1 MDLKRLRYFCVIV
14 EQGSISKAARLLN
27 ISQPPLSKRLQ
38 ELEDEIGTALVS
50 RNGTGIATTEAGMV
64 FYLRATDILRNV
76 EEARSEALLVATN
89 RKTVVRIG
97 ISYLFQRYF
106 SPLVAEIYQ
115 QLEGTKIETV
125 VADSSTLETMLEKK
139 RIDIGLFQQPDAA
152 GSYECVSMQPVK
164 AVAVISKKLLPTPPE
179 NQILLAELGQLP
191 LILIKR
197 IHGEGTFDFIHNQLL
212 RLGVRPNVI
221 ISANEPRMVCE
232 LIASGIAAASMMPMS
247 EVPPHITES
256 CHIVDIYPAPNIYF
270 PTFVKLAATP
280 QQQTLM
286 NILLHYQQ
294 KKY

>member
-1 MDLKRLRYFCVIV
+1 M
-14 EQGSISKAARLLN
+14 
-27 ISQPPLSKRLQ
+27 
-38 ELEDEIGTALVS
+38 
-50 RNGTGIATTEAGMV
+50 
-64 FYLRATDILRNV
+64 
-76 EEARSEALLVATN
+76 
-89 RKTVVRIG
+89 
-97 ISYLFQRYF
+97 
-106 SPLVAEIYQ
+106 
-115 QLEGTKIETV
+115 
-125 VADSSTLETMLEKK
+125 KK

-164 AVAVISKKLLPTPPE
+164 AVAVISKKLLPTPPKD
-179 NQILLAELGQLP
+179 QILLAELGQLP

-197 IHGEGTFDFIHNQLL
+197 INGEGTFDFIHNQLL

-247 EVPPHITES
+247 EVPPHITEA

>member
-164 AVAVISKKLLPTPPE
+164 AVAVISKKLLPTPPKD
-179 NQILLAELGQLP
+179 QILLAELGQLP

-197 IHGEGTFDFIHNQLL
+197 INGEGTFDFIHNQLL

>member
-89 RKTVVRIG
+89 RKTVIRIG

-164 AVAVISKKLLPTPPE
+164 AVAVISKKLLPTPPKD
-179 NQILLAELGQLP
+179 QILLAELGQLP

-197 IHGEGTFDFIHNQLL
+197 INGEGTFDFIHNQLL

-286 NILLHYQQ
+286 NILLQYQQ

>member
-115 QLEGTKIETV
+115 QLEGAKIETV

-139 RIDIGLFQQPDAA
+139 RIDIGLFQQPDAV

-164 AVAVISKKLLPTPPE
+164 AVAVISKKLLPTPPKD
-179 NQILLAELGQLP
+179 QILLAELGQLP

>member
-89 RKTVVRIG
+89 RKTVIKIG

-115 QLEGTKIETV
+115 QLEGAKIETV

-152 GSYECVSMQPVK
+152 GSYECISMQPVK
-164 AVAVISKKLLPTPPE
+164 AVAVISKKLLPTPPKD
-179 NQILLAELGQLP
+179 QILLAELGQLP

>member
-50 RNGTGIATTEAGMV
+50 RNGTGIAPTEAGMV

-89 RKTVVRIG
+89 RKTVIRIG

-152 GSYECVSMQPVK
+152 GSYECISMQPVK
-164 AVAVISKKLLPTPPE
+164 AVAVISKKLLPTPPKD
-179 NQILLAELGQLP
+179 QILLAELGQLP

>member
-89 RKTVVRIG
+89 RKTIVRIG

-164 AVAVISKKLLPTPPE
+164 AVAVISKKLLPTPPKD
-179 NQILLAELGQLP
+179 QILLAELGQLP

-197 IHGEGTFDFIHNQLL
+197 INGEGTFDFIHNQLL

>member
-115 QLEGTKIETV
+115 QLEGAKIETV

-164 AVAVISKKLLPTPPE
+164 AVAVISKKLLPTPPKD
-179 NQILLAELGQLP
+179 QILLAELGQLP

-197 IHGEGTFDFIHNQLL
+197 INGEGTFDFIHNQLL